1 MNEHHGALA
10 AAASASASASTSEPA
25 ACVLHPGDVAC
36 GTRGDRFETLLGSC
50 VAVLMTDPRRTIG
63 VMCHIVH
70 PGGDPE
76 GDPCF
81 GAAAFARMHRLLAD
95 HNIVPRL
102 CQAWVVGGG
111 NMFPDRYAKTHV
123 GDANARW
130 VLRTLVDG
138 GVHVVGHDLGG
149 PRYRRVHWTVGP
161 GGPRV
166 TSVALDDVKD

>member
-1 MNEHHGALA
+1 MNEQPIVA
-10 AAASASASASTSEPA
+10 AAAAQAAEPA
-25 ACVLHPGDVAC
+25 ARVLHPGDVAF

-50 VAVLMTDPRRTIG
+50 VAVLMTDPRRTVG

-70 PGGDPE
+70 PGGRPD
-76 GDPCF
+76 GDAAF
-81 GAAAFARMHRLLAD
+81 GAAAFARMHQLLD
-95 HNIVPRL
+95 EHSIVARL

-111 NMFPDRYAKTHV
+111 NMFPNRYARTHV

-149 PRYRRVHWTVGP
+149 ARYRRVHWTIGP
-161 GGPRV
+161 GAPRITAV
-166 TSVALDDVKD
+166 DIDQLKE